1 MSQTPPDERGSMLE
15 GFDAAWYLATY
26 ADVGPSGLSPERH
39 YTLSG
44 FHLGR
49 AKNAGESAKTG
60 KPQASRLPQDVA
72 KSFGCGDDPLTPL
85 QAVLPQSAIIRA
97 PAGLTKRAPRRVYIA
112 PRKLVAGLSA
122 LAVGAVELGFDTD
135 TDALVRAGAQVQS
148 LLALLRTPDTAAPE
162 LVVRRMG
169 TADEVVKKPED
180 LPDMSRMV
188 SPLFLQGPHKIT
200 DAWFATTA
208 TLRIAVQGNDILEGE
223 ADALGIIRAWQPD
236 PRNRDALIALDEVA
250 LPEVGPGFIEIAL
263 DNPLMPLL
271 LELADGNGTTRGFA
285 LLPYPSLLRGGL
297 HHAESVANQLSLMP
311 MADIWRLSLALLR
324 EHTAGAAQGG
334 FSVARLVMR
343 LAGATGAEAVFSP
356 QVREWLSSL
365 FGLGLHAA
373 DTAEEDDQG
382 TAWLRGSLGN
392 DASGRGDGLTLTLP
406 ARAIPSLQALVSRRL
421 HLPEGHMDAP
431 GPWLVSDAVHAKP
444 LWSVAMPAS
453 AAASPD
459 MPLLSRSGRQASI
472 TEADDT
478 NTQGPSHWM
487 APLHLAVVLHTI
499 DIPNDTVQFFPIAP
513 DANIAPPQAPADI
526 CIVLTVSNPAEAEA
540 SLIALQTQTGLHQMD
555 IILRG
560 RTRSTTDNLERIVAK
575 ANQLFGR
582 RLPVMPPH
590 ADTLEDL
597 DALLAATPAQHIVVM
612 DAAVILHDVHII
624 AALGAELVAG
634 PRIASVSCSLFHSHL
649 GKGNKP
655 ALSFA
660 SGGLFP
666 AHISLLSAPRLTV
679 TEPDTRNALPASSY
693 PVLANAFE
701 LCMIRRTALEETAAA
716 RAAMPGAG
724 AVDMHF
730 GLSALAAGWQNICTS
745 RISAGTTRAPLRR
758 DEIDPFGMACILP
771 ARWDEL
777 LSQIT
782 VLRELRS

>member
-1 MSQTPPDERGSMLE
+1 MNKTLSDETGSLLK
-15 GFDAAWYLATY
+15 GFDAEWYVATY

-39 YTLSG
+39 YTLCG
-44 FHLGR
+44 VHLGR
-49 AKNAGESAKTG
+49 AKNAVEIALGRKAEVPYQPEDAARMFG
-60 KPQASRLPQDVA
+60 RGDGPEVPQ
-72 KSFGCGDDPLTPL
+72 
-85 QAVLPQSAIIRA
+85 QAEHPYSAIIGA
-97 PAGLTKRAPRRVYIA
+97 PEGFNKRAPSRLHVA
-112 PRKLVAGLSA
+112 SRKLMTGLSA
-122 LAVGAVELGFDTD
+122 LGVGADEIGFNTD
-135 TDALVRAGAQVQS
+135 TDALVHTSAPMQS
-148 LLALLRTPDTAAPE
+148 LLGLLRTPETTAPD
-162 LVVRRMG
+162 LVLHRMN
-169 TADEVVKKPED
+169 TDDVVINRPD
-180 LPDMSRMV
+180 GLPDMLRMV
-188 SPLFLQGPHKIT
+188 SPLFLEGPHKIT

-311 MADIWRLSLALLR
+311 MDDIWRLSLALLR

-373 DTAEEDDQG
+373 GTAEEDDQG
-382 TAWLRGSLGN
+382 TAWLRSSLGN
-392 DASGRGDGLTLTLP
+392 NASGRGDGLTLTLP

-459 MPLLSRSGRQASI
+459 MPLLSRGGMQAST

-526 CIVLTVSNPAEAEA
+526 CIVLTVSDPAEAEA
-540 SLIALQTQTGLHQMD
+540 SLIALQTQTGLHQMN

-560 RTRSTTDNLERIVAK
+560 RTRSTTDDLERIAAK
-575 ANQLFGR
+575 ANQLFGK
-582 RLPVMPPH
+582 RLPVMPSH

-624 AALGAELVAG
+624 AALGAELAAG

-716 RAAMPGAG
+716 RAAMLGTG
-724 AVDMHF
+724 AVDLHF

-771 ARWDEL
+771 ARWDDL

-782 VLRELRS
+782 VLRELRG